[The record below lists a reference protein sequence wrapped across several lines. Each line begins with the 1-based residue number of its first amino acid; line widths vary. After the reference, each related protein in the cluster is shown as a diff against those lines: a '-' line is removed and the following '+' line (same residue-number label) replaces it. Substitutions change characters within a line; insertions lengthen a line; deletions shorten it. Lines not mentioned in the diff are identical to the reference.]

1 MAAGG
6 DSTLKQ
12 PGLIGL
18 MKSRE
23 IDETNFRSVIFNDF
37 IWHFAC
43 YSIRLIWMQQKRP
56 ELFEIIEDS
65 MIT

>member
-1 MAAGG
+1 MAGGG

-12 PGLIGL
+12 PGLRGL
-18 MKSRE
+18 IKSRE
-23 IDETNFRSVIFNDF
+23 IDETNFRSLRFNDS
-37 IWHFAC
+37 ICHFAC